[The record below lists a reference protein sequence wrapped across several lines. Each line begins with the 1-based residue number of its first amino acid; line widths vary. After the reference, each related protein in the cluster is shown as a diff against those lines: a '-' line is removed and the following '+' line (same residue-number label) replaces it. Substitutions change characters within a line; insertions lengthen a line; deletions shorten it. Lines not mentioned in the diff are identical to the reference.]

1 MIKIKK
7 VLNSSVVL
15 VEDEQNKEY
24 ILFGKGIGY
33 GQKAGNTVEEHQA
46 DQIFVP
52 VENVKVKEYLDVLD
66 TIPPVYVELTGQIVA
81 YAEKKLQTKLNTGIY
96 FTLMD
101 HLHFAVERLS
111 KKIAI
116 TNKVF
121 WEIKN
126 YYAEEFEI
134 GLFSLELIKEKLHIE
149 MPKEEAANIAFH
161 LINAQ
166 SGEKESKDG
175 MKMAKMIGSIVN
187 LVRYSMN
194 IDMDTE
200 NVHYT
205 RFVTHVKFFVERFY
219 TDKMLEAT
227 DNILFEQIASLYPQ
241 AMDGAFK
248 IKEYINQVYGKTIPN
263 EEITYLAVHIHRLIS
278 YNQLA

>member
-24 ILFGKGIGY
+24 IMFGKGIGY

-46 DQIFVP
+46 DQIFMP
-52 VENVKVKEYLDVLD
+52 IENVKVKEYLGVLD
-66 TIPPVYVELTGQIVA
+66 AIPPVYVELTGQIVA

-111 KKIAI
+111 KNIAI
-116 TNKVF
+116 ANKVF

-134 GLFSLELIKEKLHIE
+134 GLFSLELIKEKLQID

-219 TDKMLEAT
+219 TDKMLENT

-248 IKEYINQVYGKTIPN
+248 IKEYIHQVYGKNIPN
-263 EEITYLAVHIHRLIS
+263 EELTYLAVHIHRLIS

>member
-134 GLFSLELIKEKLHIE
+134 GLFSLELIKEKLDR
-149 MPKEEAANIAFH
+149 K
-161 LINAQ
+161 
-166 SGEKESKDG
+166 S
-175 MKMAKMIGSIVN
+175 V
-187 LVRYSMN
+187 V
-194 IDMDTE
+194 
-200 NVHYT
+200 
-205 RFVTHVKFFVERFY
+205 
-219 TDKMLEAT
+219 
-227 DNILFEQIASLYPQ
+227 
-241 AMDGAFK
+241 
-248 IKEYINQVYGKTIPN
+248 
-263 EEITYLAVHIHRLIS
+263 
-278 YNQLA
+278 